1 MIQIKVL
8 SWYISKSIQSIQV
21 VSLHQIFLIICFQL
35 IVWDNQSLLYPFSF
49 FWNVF
54 LEIKNGGGV
63 GGLGVHLSS
72 KIHQEYS
79 LRHRS
84 ACRSPAESGQE
95 YLTSGKEY
103 ISPQKLDRMKELG
116 AKTGVLIRL
125 DLPLVG
131 GGTEAGVQFPHWGNC
146 LSQRRNI

>member
-1 MIQIKVL
+1 M
-8 SWYISKSIQSIQV
+8 
-21 VSLHQIFLIICFQL
+21 
-35 IVWDNQSLLYPFSF
+35 
-49 FWNVF
+49 
-54 LEIKNGGGV
+54 
-63 GGLGVHLSS
+63 
-72 KIHQEYS
+72 IHQEYS

-103 ISPQKLDRMKELG
+103 IGPQKLDRMKELG

-131 GGTEAGVQFPHWGNC
+131 GGTEAGVQFPHRGNC
-146 LSQRRNI
+146 QSQRTNV